1 MFAVIDEA
9 HKWLKKMDLH
19 RIKEEDFVHDRDL
32 EDEVEDER
40 MAFEELAWK
49 KTQEQKEDMGSC
61 N

>member
-19 RIKEEDFVHDRDL
+19 RIKEDFVHDRDL

-49 KTQEQKEDMGSC
+49 KISRKKGRYGKL
-61 N
+61 

>member
-1 MFAVIDEA
+1 
-9 HKWLKKMDLH
+9 MDLH

-49 KTQEQKEDMGSC
+49 KNSRTKGRYGKL
-61 N
+61 

>member
-49 KTQEQKEDMGSC
+49 KNSRTKGRYGKL
-61 N
+61 